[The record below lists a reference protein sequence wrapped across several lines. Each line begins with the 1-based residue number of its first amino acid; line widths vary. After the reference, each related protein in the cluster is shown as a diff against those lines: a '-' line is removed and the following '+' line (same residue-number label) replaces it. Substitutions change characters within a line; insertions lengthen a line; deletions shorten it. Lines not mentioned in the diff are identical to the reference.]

1 MKIEITKIPD
11 INKNINKA
19 KENLGNKVIENI
31 SPLLDEF
38 YVSKSNES
46 KKLNQKL
53 KDLRKQVIYKKNSL
67 EEKMKDL
74 SKKKKIKTIL
84 EKISKLITAG
94 LAYDPSFK
102 NEVIVLLKVLDNL
115 STDKLN
121 FHLKEITSM
130 INKRFS

>member
-1 MKIEITKIPD
+1 MKIVVTKIPD
-11 INKNINKA
+11 INKNIDKA
-19 KENLGNKVIENI
+19 KEDLGSRIIENI

-38 YVSKSNES
+38 YVSRLNES
-46 KKLNQKL
+46 TELNKQL
-53 KDLRKQVIYKKNSL
+53 KDLRKQVIDKKNLL
-67 EEKMKDL
+67 EEKLKDL
-74 SKKKKIKTIL
+74 NRKKKVKAIL

-115 STDKLN
+115 TNTKLD
-121 FHLKEITSM
+121 FHLKDITSM

>member
-19 KENLGNKVIENI
+19 KEDLGNRVIENI

-38 YVSKSNES
+38 YISKSNES
-46 KKLNQKL
+46 KKLNKKL
-53 KDLRKQVIYKKNSL
+53 KDLRKKVIEKKNIL
-67 EEKMKDL
+67 EEKLIDL
-74 SKKKKIKTIL
+74 NRKKKMKAIL

-115 STDKLN
+115 SNDKLD
-121 FHLKEITSM
+121 FHLKDITSM